1 MLMGNEVLIALIG
14 VIGVIFGAF
23 ITAII
28 QYLSSKQKLK
38 ELEIS
43 YSQKTYEKLIEA
55 ARNHLEDLYL
65 PLYKVISSLL
75 YHYTKYRNRYRITED
90 PHQEEQ
96 QEVSEALK
104 KFFESISQF
113 DESVESIFKNGM
125 TAYLIGTIEERLI
138 DLRDLLEQSKGK
150 PTGIIEKSVTT
161 TTAFRGVLGIRAR
174 KSITETKK
182 IPIMKIP
189 KSLGEKTVEL
199 GSFPVSMK
207 ATIKTKLLK
216 GPLHS
221 EAFEKQFMEY
231 IIEIK
236 RDMREVTLWLKE

>member
-1 MLMGNEVLIALIG
+1 LIG
-14 VIGVIFGAF
+14 VIGVIFGAL

-43 YSQKTYEKLIEA
+43 YSQKTYEKLIES

-75 YHYTKYRNRYRITED
+75 YHYTKYRNIYRITED

-96 QEVSEALK
+96 QEVREALK
-104 KFFESISQF
+104 KFLESISQF
-113 DESVESIFKNGM
+113 DESVEGIFKNGK
-125 TAYLIGTIEERLI
+125 TAYLIGAIEERLI
-138 DLRDLLEQSKGK
+138 DLRDLLEQSKEE
-150 PTGIIEKSVTT
+150 PTGIIERSVTT
-161 TTAFRGVLGIRAR
+161 TASTSILGTRAS
-174 KSITETKK
+174 KSITKTKK

-189 KSLGEKTVEL
+189 KSLGEETVEF
-199 GSFPVSMK
+199 GSFPISIK

-221 EAFEKQFMEY
+221 EVFEKQFMEY

-236 RDMREVTLWLKE
+236 RDIREVTLWLKE